1 MIDPVDDTG
10 RCAWDW
16 RAYWLKRAVAS
27 AALLGVINQSAAV
40 VATTAPLP
48 NRAQLPAWARET
60 ALPTKRA
67 LIIGIDQYQHAPPL
81 KTPTFDAGLM
91 ADALKA
97 TDPNFIVHHVPKENT
112 TRKGLLNE
120 LRSFAASI
128 QPGEVVLL
136 FYSGH
141 GMERDSVN
149 YLIPVEAGAPENG
162 REGFQYLSLNYIVET
177 LQAGQPGITVIILD
191 ACRADPFD
199 NDKSPAN
206 SDKELEPPLPAAAS
220 DTQEHTVPD
229 KAPVPTTAPEPVA
242 SAPAATLPAVPRA
255 GLIPFN
261 APEGFLVAY
270 AAEPGK
276 QSYSM
281 FKGDKPEAGSIFT
294 RSLTPLLKKEKQ
306 PVDRVFTKAQGDVW
320 RLTGQRQKPFMN
332 SFAAGEILLMKNEW
346 LEANEEE
353 TWIRLI
359 LETPE
364 HDLPSMLRGFL
375 DQYPAGVHA
384 LAARKRIA
392 EFELTRPTPV
402 TVSVAES
409 VPIAVTLAGALRMAR
424 FNTSATNLAVT
435 NRDLNVRATPQPG
448 SSRVI
453 ATLRQGST
461 LQVLSERV
469 RPGWAK
475 VALSDGT
482 VGFVGSVE
490 TPRETAADSSVSLML
505 TGDDLPAWNDDR
517 IPTTWWQALKDPSV
531 EVLIS
536 GGRAK
541 TLNQWAGKQIAL
553 LRALRVR
560 SVLIARGASINKIRL
575 RIDEGNQLL
584 DQTTVTFSRA
594 VKP

>member
-1 MIDPVDDTG
+1 VKLTDG
-10 RCAWDW
+10 KWRCAAHG
-16 RAYWLKRAVAS
+16 RGLKRAIAS
-27 AALLGVINQSAAV
+27 AALLGVINQSAAAV
-40 VATTAPLP
+40 TKTAPLP
-48 NRAQLPAWARET
+48 DRTQLPVWARET

-67 LIIGIDQYQHAPPL
+67 LIIGIDQYQHAPKLP
-81 KTPTFDAGLM
+81 TPTFDARLM

-97 TDPNFIVHHVPKENT
+97 TDPNFIVHLVPIENT
-112 TRKGLLNE
+112 TRTGLLNE

-141 GMERDSVN
+141 GFERGNVN
-149 YLIPVEAGAPENG
+149 YLIPAEAGSPEKG
-162 REGFQYLSLNYIVET
+162 REGFQYLSLDYIVQT
-177 LQAGQPGITVIILD
+177 LQTGQPGITVIILD

-199 NDKSPAN
+199 NDKSRVNDDTELDPPFAT
-206 SDKELEPPLPAAAS
+206 SDSEAQK
-220 DTQEHTVPD
+220 HTAPD
-229 KAPVPTTAPEPVA
+229 KAPPPTKSPEPIA
-242 SAPAATLPAVPRA
+242 SAPAAGVSAVNPS

-261 APEGFLVAY
+261 APDGFLVAY
-270 AAEPGK
+270 ASEPGK
-276 QSYSM
+276 VSYSM
-281 FKGDKPEAGSIFT
+281 FKGDKPELGSIFT
-294 RSLTPLLKKEKQ
+294 RSLTPLLKTEKQ
-306 PVDRVFTKAQGDVW
+306 PVDRVFAKAQGDVS
-320 RLTGQRQKPFMN
+320 RLTKRRQQPFMN

-364 HDLPSMLRGFL
+364 GNLPSMLRGFL

-392 EFELTRPTPV
+392 ELELTRPTKP
-402 TVSVAES
+402 TVAVVES
-409 VPIAVTLAGALRMAR
+409 PPIDVTLAGALRMAG
-424 FNTSATNLAVT
+424 FNTSASNIAVT

-448 SSRVI
+448 SSKVI
-453 ATLRQGST
+453 ATLSRSST

-482 VGFVGSVE
+482 IGYIGSVE
-490 TPRETAADSSVSLML
+490 TPRETAINSRFSLVL
-505 TGDDLPAWNDDR
+505 TGDDLPAENDDR
-517 IPTTWWQALKDPSV
+517 IPITWWQALKDPSV

-536 GGRAK
+536 GGSAK
-541 TLNQWAGKQIAL
+541 TLNRWTGKQIAL

-560 SVLIARGASINKIRL
+560 SVLIAQGASLNKIRL
-575 RIDEGNQLL
+575 RIDESNQSL